1 MNAQFDD
8 PKLTAYAL
16 GDSLP
21 DEERQAVE
29 RLLAESPEACAM
41 VDEMRAL
48 RAGLRAEY
56 DAQRTNTPSRELA
69 NIIELSEAR
78 RETPMARSTTHLPRV
93 AALVVAS
100 LAIASIAWFTIRPG
114 ERDRIVTAKS
124 KASAPGA
131 SGETDP
137 NASLEMEMEGPAGSA
152 AAPRDNPSY
161 ETVRRSL
168 RANQLPPKNAV
179 RIEEMVNHFSYRY
192 AASTANAGDPF
203 AVHLEVASAPWKSAH
218 RLVRIGVKGREVTPG
233 QRPTGTVATT
243 AKDVNLEVE
252 FNPARVAAYRLI
264 GYENQPS
271 KKENSAFDR
280 IDVGE
285 IDAGRTVTALYEI
298 VPAGRSVPPAGF
310 VDALPYQT
318 PTPTSAAAASAEML
332 TVKMRYKLPGGKI
345 SELVDFPL
353 VDDGRP
359 FEAATAD
366 FKFVSAVA
374 GFAMLLRDS
383 PERGD
388 ATPDS
393 IAKWAD
399 AGLSDD
405 TAGHR
410 AEFIELV
417 RKAESLLAVGRPGPS

>member
-16 GDSLP
+16 GEPVP
-21 DEERQAVE
+21 DEERQALE
-29 RLLAESPEACAM
+29 RLLAESPEARAM
-41 VDEMRAL
+41 VDDVRAL
-48 RAGLRAEY
+48 RSGLRAEY
-56 DAQRTNTPSRELA
+56 DAQRTNTPSRELG
-69 NIIELSEAR
+69 NIIEFAKPHR
-78 RETPMARSTTHLPRV
+78 QTPMARSTTHLPRV

-100 LAIASIAWFTIRPG
+100 LAIVSVAWFTLLPG
-114 ERDRIVTAKS
+114 KRDRIFTAKS
-124 KASAPGA
+124 KAPA
-131 SGETDP
+131 SGVFGETDS
-137 NASLEMEMEGPAGSA
+137 NAYLEMEMDVPAVSA
-152 AAPRDNPSY
+152 AALKDDSSY
-161 ETVRRSL
+161 EIVRRSL
-168 RANQLPPKNAV
+168 RANQLPPKEAV
-179 RIEEMVNHFSYRY
+179 RIEAMVNHFSYRY
-192 AASTANAGDPF
+192 AASTAKARDPF
-203 AVHLEVASAPWKSAH
+203 AVHLEVASAPWNSAH
-218 RLVRIGVKGREVTPG
+218 RLVRIGVRGGEVSPG
-233 QRPTGTVATT
+233 QRSTETVATT

-318 PTPTSAAAASAEML
+318 PTPTSGAAASAEML
-332 TVKMRYKLPGGKI
+332 TVKMRYKLPGGNI

-393 IAKWAD
+393 IAKWAG

-405 TAGHR
+405 AAGHR